1 MNNNPIRFLIWK
13 ICQWEAKKYQSFV
26 QFVALF
32 INLLMLIHLVSI
44 DGKPK
49 NMNKC
54 LLLGFRLKKIFIKT
68 SVTEKLGYL
77 KVTERQ
83 IY

>member
-1 MNNNPIRFLIWK
+1 
-13 ICQWEAKKYQSFV
+13 
-26 QFVALF
+26 
-32 INLLMLIHLVSI
+32 MLIHLVSI

-54 LLLGFRLKKIFIKT
+54 LLLGFRFIKT

-77 KVTERQ
+77 KVTEQQ